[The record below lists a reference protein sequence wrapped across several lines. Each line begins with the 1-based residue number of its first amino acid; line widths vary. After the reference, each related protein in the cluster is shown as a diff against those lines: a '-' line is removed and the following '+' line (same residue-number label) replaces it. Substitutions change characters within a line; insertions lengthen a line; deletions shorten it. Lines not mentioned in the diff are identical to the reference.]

1 MIGPVACGRPQ
12 LAQCRQAARR
22 QPRRRLASRPVT
34 GIAEDEALGPLEAE
48 LLRLLWRRGGWM
60 SAPEVH
66 QALTSERP
74 LAYTT
79 VSTVLIRLWHKG
91 HLERVRDGR
100 AFAYRAMR
108 TKEQYTAARMAGLLA
123 DLDDRPR
130 ALSWFLELLE
140 PDERAQLR
148 RLLKRG
154 ASER

>member
-1 MIGPVACGRPQ
+1 M
-12 LAQCRQAARR
+12 
-22 QPRRRLASRPVT
+22 T
-34 GIAEDEALGPLEAE
+34 EIAEDEPLGPLEAE
-48 LLRLLWRRGGWM
+48 LLRLLWRRGGWL

-66 QALTSERP
+66 EELTAARP

-100 AFAYRAMR
+100 AFAYRAVR
-108 TKEQYTAARMAGLLA
+108 TKEQHTAARMAGLLA

-130 ALSWFLELLE
+130 ALSWFLELLD

-148 RLLKRG
+148 RLLKRDSPG
-154 ASER
+154 R